1 MSLHTESFEKLGAF
15 YLGRPYNMQTRS
27 GEDSPYLYD
36 SRDLLTHAVCVGM
49 TGSGKT
55 GLCLALLEEAAMD
68 DIPAIIIDPKGDLGN
83 LLLTF
88 PDLAPKDFEPWI
100 LPEDA
105 QRKGLSVSEF
115 AAEQARLWREGLAA
129 WGQGPE
135 RIRQLRAKAEAVIYT
150 PGSSA
155 GRPVNVLAS
164 FAPPATNDPEE
175 LAERAQNTA
184 ASLLSLMKIT
194 ADPSQSREG
203 IFLATLLADTWQ
215 KGHPLTLETLIERIQ
230 RPPFEKVG
238 VLDLETFYPA
248 KDRFALVMALN
259 AVLASPSF
267 AAWRTGEPLDVGR
280 ILYTPEGRPRLA
292 VFSIAHL
299 GDEERMFFVSLL
311 LNETLSWTRAQSGTS
326 SLRAILYMD
335 EIFGY
340 LPPSQN
346 PPSKRP
352 MLTLLKQARAF
363 GVGIVLATQNPVD
376 LDYKALS
383 NAGTWFIGRLQTER
397 DKARVLDGL
406 QGAGGGFD
414 RAGMEALLAGLG
426 SRIFLVKNVHEDAPQ
441 VIETRW
447 VMSYLR
453 GPLTRDQIRTLTP
466 RSADAASSPPPGVPA
481 APSSPSPAQVPE
493 AVSAGHRPAL
503 PPGLPEVILAT
514 APAFRYEPWL
524 LAVADLDY
532 KDTALKVEFSKTL
545 RRLVPLDDGSAV
557 WEEGET
563 VDSSPALATAPDA
576 GALFADLPAAAA
588 QIKSYPVWEKEFRRW
603 AQQHATVGLKA
614 SDHPRL
620 VSRPEESEAEFL
632 ARLALVRREARDA
645 AMDALR
651 KKFAPRQAALQ
662 TRLERALAGAE
673 RQKQQASSA
682 RMQTIISMGS
692 SILGAFLGNKK
703 LSAANLGRA
712 TTTARS
718 IGRSMKESTEAQ
730 QAGQSVEAVQSKIAE
745 LDAEFQAESTA
756 LAASEP
762 ILSEVTIAPKRTGIR
777 NLKVSLAWKP
787 V

>member
-1 MSLHTESFEKLGAF
+1 
-15 YLGRPYNMQTRS
+15 
-27 GEDSPYLYD
+27 
-36 SRDLLTHAVCVGM
+36 
-49 TGSGKT
+49 
-55 GLCLALLEEAAMD
+55 MD
-68 DIPAIIIDPKGDLGN
+68 GIPAIIIDPKGDLGN

-88 PDLAPKDFEPWI
+88 PGLAPSDFEPWV
-100 LPEDA
+100 LPGDA
-105 QRKGLSVSEF
+105 QRKGLSVPAL
-115 AAEQARLWREGLAA
+115 AAEQATLWREGLAR
-129 WGQGPE
+129 WGQGAG

-155 GRPVNVLAS
+155 GLPVNALAS
-164 FAPPATNDPEE
+164 FAPPATSDPEE

-184 ASLLSLMKIT
+184 ASLLSLMKIH
-194 ADPSQSREG
+194 ADPTQSREG
-203 IFLATLLADTWQ
+203 IFLATLLANAWQ
-215 KGHPLTLETLIERIQ
+215 EGHPLTLETLIERIQ

-248 KDRFALVMALN
+248 KDRFTLVMALN
-259 AVLASPSF
+259 AVLASPAF
-267 AAWRTGEPLDVGR
+267 AAWRAGEPLDIGR
-280 ILYTPEGRPRLA
+280 ILHTPEGRPRLA

-311 LNETLSWTRAQSGTS
+311 LNELLSWTRAQSGTS
-326 SLRAILYMD
+326 SLRAIVYMD

-406 QGAGGGFD
+406 QGAGGDFD

-447 VMSYLR
+447 IMSYLR
-453 GPLTRDQIRTLTP
+453 GPLTRDQIRALTP
-466 RSADAASSPPPGVPA
+466 RSAAGGPPPPPPTA
-481 APSSPSPAQVPE
+481 SE
-493 AVSAGHRPAL
+493 ALPPHPCALPMGRRPAL

-514 APAFRYEPWL
+514 ASASRYEPWL
-524 LAVADLDY
+524 LAAADLDY
-532 KDTALKVEFSKTL
+532 KNTALKVEFSKSL
-545 RRLVPLDDGSAV
+545 WRLAPLNGGVAV
-557 WEEGET
+557 WEEG
-563 VDSSPALATAPDA
+563 DALDAPPKLSPTPSANAA
-576 GALFADLPAAAA
+576 FSELPAVAA
-588 QIKSYPVWEKEFRRW
+588 QLKSYPVWEKEFREWVLRN
-603 AQQHATVGLKA
+603 ASVELKA
-614 SDHPRL
+614 ADNPRL
-620 VSRPEESEAEFL
+620 VSRPNESDAEFQARLSL
-632 ARLALVRREARDA
+632 ARRESRDA
-645 AMDALR
+645 AVDALR
-651 KKFAPRQAALQ
+651 KKYAPRQAALQ

-673 RQKQQASSA
+673 RQKQQAASA
-682 RMQTIISMGS
+682 RLQTMISMGS

-712 TTTARS
+712 TTAARG

-730 QAGQSVEAVQSKIAE
+730 QAEQSVEAIQSKIAE
-745 LDAEFQAESTA
+745 LDAEFQAESSA

-762 ILSEVTIAPKRTGIR
+762 ALRGVTIPPKRTGVR
-777 NLKVSLAWKP
+777 NIKVTLAWKP